1 MARIAHA
8 AHMEEFGLANSQ
20 HSVRGTRPVRTRLGF
35 RRNREGRERALNRP
49 LPAVSSLARD
59 LCAERG
65 LMLRSHGLLP
75 PGGTIVSID
84 DLSFDTALVLLNLF
98 EDARIYADRAFDAAP
113 ELVSALSLRSCRQVA
128 NAPVFE
134 SIVHDLAC
142 GRVVVLSASHV
153 HSLSPSI
160 VSNTRVR
167 RMYVDV
173 STPSAVHVLSEV

>member
-1 MARIAHA
+1 
-8 AHMEEFGLANSQ
+8 
-20 HSVRGTRPVRTRLGF
+20 
-35 RRNREGRERALNRP
+35 
-49 LPAVSSLARD
+49 LARD

-65 LMLRSHGLLP
+65 LILSSHGLLP
-75 PGGTIVSID
+75 SGGTIVSID

-113 ELVSALSLRSCRQVA
+113 ELVSALSLRSCRRVA
-128 NAPVFE
+128 NAPVYE

-153 HSLSPSI
+153 RSLSPSI
-160 VSNTRVR
+160 VSHTRVR